1 MHPFLTPCNNQTST
15 QCPCDS
21 VKTHLHKQ
29 DHGYNLGQT
38 TFPHG
43 HITARIQILVLQQLR
58 YTPLQFRL
66 GDLFQSTSMS
76 FTNAPVTRGLVL
88 GLVATS
94 IAASLFDAKHYF
106 YILVDPHILRYH
118 QPWRALLYQ
127 LCYTNSSEVLF
138 ASMTLYNMRL
148 VERMWGS
155 RKYAVSLPWI
165 RLRWACGARC

>member
-1 MHPFLTPCNNQTST
+1 
-15 QCPCDS
+15 
-21 VKTHLHKQ
+21 
-29 DHGYNLGQT
+29 
-38 TFPHG
+38 
-43 HITARIQILVLQQLR
+43 
-58 YTPLQFRL
+58 
-66 GDLFQSTSMS
+66 MS

-88 GLVATS
+88 GLVASS

-155 RKYAVSLPWI
+155 RKYAVSFPLDVDKTTLLYGSTKHI
-165 RLRWACGARC
+165 